1 MRSDLLKILFL
12 IAGIIFH
19 LNTKAQVKTDNALQP
34 TENVKNILTGKIIN
48 SENGEILPGAS
59 VIFPDLK
66 IGGSTN
72 VQGMYSF
79 KNLPEGKYLIEI
91 TFVGF
96 SSILETIELKG
107 NMTKDFKLSPTAVE
121 AEAVTITGVSSATSV
136 KRTPIPVTIIKK
148 QDFNRGTSTN
158 IIDALT
164 KIPGV
169 SQISTGAAIS
179 KPVIRGLGYNRLVVV
194 NDGIRQEGQQWGDE
208 HGVEIDEYSINRAEV
223 LKGPASIMY
232 GSDALAGVINFTSI
246 ETAAEGEING
256 NILTTYQSN
265 NNLRGVHGEI
275 NGNKNGLVWGLN
287 GTYKAAADY
296 KNKYDG
302 KVFNSNFNEKNF
314 GTYIGLN
321 KSWGFTHLYLTRF
334 DQTVG
339 LIEGDRDEVTGKF
352 TKVVNNNGTE
362 EEVTV
367 GSKDDDTSNPV
378 IPYQKIKHFKLA
390 TDNSFYLGNNR
401 LAVTVAYQRNRRQEF
416 GNVLDPGEKALY
428 FDLSTIN
435 YNIRYHFSENN
446 GWKNSVG
453 INGMQQTNRNKGVE
467 ALIPEYALFDA
478 GVFFYSQKRIDK
490 LTISGGIRFDSRFL
504 NSNALYMDEALKFE
518 SFKRNFSNVSASGGL
533 SYALTKAATLK
544 FNIARGFRA
553 PNIPELASNGAH
565 EGTNRYVHGQ
575 QNLKSETSLQLD
587 GGIEMSTSH
596 LTLSAYAFYNSISNF
611 IYYRKLVSG
620 SGSDSIVLDGNE
632 KLIAYQ
638 YAQNKAN
645 LYGGE
650 LGIDI
655 HPHPLDWLHIQSSFS
670 YVRATLGQKQD
681 GSKNLPLIPAGRL
694 INTLKAEFGKN
705 NKKFRNAY
713 LKLELDN
720 TFAQNHP
727 FTGFNTET
735 KTAGYGLLNAGLGG
749 DLVARQRTFLSIF
762 LSANNITDVAY
773 QNHLSRL
780 KYTAVNAVTGRMG
793 VFNMGRNFSVKVII
807 PFKI

>member
-1 MRSDLLKILFL
+1 MKSDLVKVLFL
-12 IAGIIFH
+12 IAGIIFN
-19 LNTKAQVKTDNALQP
+19 LNVQAQLKPDNRLQTP
-34 TENVKNILTGKIIN
+34 ENVKNFLNGKITN
-48 SENGEILPGAS
+48 SENGEVLPGAS
-59 VIFPDLK
+59 IIFPDLK
-66 IGGSTN
+66 IGGTTN
-72 VQGMYSF
+72 AQGVYSF
-79 KNLPEGKYLIEI
+79 KNLPEGKYLIEV

-107 NMTKDFKLSPTAVE
+107 NMTKDFTLSPTAVE

-148 QDFNRGTSTN
+148 QDLNRGTSTN

-169 SQISTGAAIS
+169 SQVSTGAAIS
-179 KPVIRGLGYNRLVVV
+179 KPIIRGLGYNRLVVV

-246 ETAAEGEING
+246 EPASEGETSG
-256 NILTTYQSN
+256 SILTAYQSN
-265 NNLRGVHGEI
+265 NNLRGVHGEV

-314 GTYIGLN
+314 GTYIGVN
-321 KSWGFTHLYLTRF
+321 KSWGFSHLYLTRF
-334 DQTVG
+334 NQTVG
-339 LIEGDRDEVTGKF
+339 LIEGDRDAVSGKF

-367 GSKDDDTSNPV
+367 GSKDFDTSDPV

-401 LAVTVAYQRNRRQEF
+401 LAATIAYQRNRRQEF

-446 GWKNSVG
+446 GWKNSIG
-453 INGMQQTNRNKGVE
+453 INGMQQMNRNKGVE
-467 ALIPEYALFDA
+467 ALIPEYSLFDA
-478 GVFFYSQKRIDK
+478 GVFFYTQKRIDK
-490 LTISGGIRFDSRFL
+490 LTISGGIRFDTRFL
-504 NSNALYMDEALKFE
+504 NSNALSIDEVLKFQN
-518 SFKRNFSNVSASGGL
+518 FKRNFSNVSASGGL
-533 SYALTKAATLK
+533 SYTLSKAATLK

-650 LGIDI
+650 ISIDI
-655 HPHPLDWLHIQSSFS
+655 HPHPLDWLHIQSTFS
-670 YVRATLGQKQD
+670 YVRATLSEEQD
-681 GSKNLPLIPAGRL
+681 GSKNLPLIPSGRL
-694 INTLKAEFGKN
+694 INTIKAEFGKK
-705 NKKFRNAY
+705 NKKLRNAY

-749 DLVARQRTFLSIF
+749 DLVSKQRTFLSIF

-780 KYTAVNAVTGRMG
+780 KYTAVNNVTGRMG